1 MNENLFVILGSVAPV
16 IIGLLIGS
24 KIRKTK
30 KEKISKKYDI
40 DIQDIDNKKFEELA
54 RIDQKEQ
61 LATVMKECSKTADK
75 IHEKV
80 DNTLGIETNEYE
92 IQEALRTIKGA
103 RGKTLYLYDNKVI
116 IKTDF
121 TLGSIIT
128 KNATDGLKTIYFSD
142 VIGVQFKRASTV
154 VLGYIQLETAST
166 AMNNRNSNFTNENSF
181 SFDGIN
187 VSNDDVEE
195 VVKFI
200 NQKVEEYKSSNNAS
214 LIQQRSSADELKKF
228 KELLDD
234 GVITKEEFEAK
245 KKELLGL

>member
-1 MNENLFVILGSVAPV
+1 MKEYLIIYVIVAIPMTIAI
-16 IIGLLIGS
+16 IIG
-24 KIRKTK
+24 RKMK
-30 KEKISKKYDI
+30 KKKLSKKYDI

-54 RIDQKEQ
+54 RIDQKER
-61 LATVMKECSKTADK
+61 LTKATEVYSKTADK

-80 DNTLGIETNEYE
+80 DSTLGIETNEYE

-121 TLGSIIT
+121 TLGSIVT

-166 AMNNRNSNFTNENSF
+166 AMNNKKSNFTNENSF
-181 SFDGIN
+181 SYDGTI
-187 VSNDDVEE
+187 VSNDDVED

-200 NQKVEEYKSSNNAS
+200 NQKIEEQKSLPNGAV
-214 LIQQRSSADELKKF
+214 IQQVSSADELKKF
-228 KELLDD
+228 KELLDE